1 MLRSRMATT
10 IIRTRRRS
18 YTEPQFRRL
27 VRGGFSHPLPDGISA
42 ASEIERII
50 RAEDVQAASVGA
62 ARRVAL
68 AEYEKMTRI
77 QARRY
82 DRSDRDSPLVTPAEP
97 PPQS

>member
-1 MLRSRMATT
+1 MAPT

-50 RAEDVQAASVGA
+50 RAEDVQATSVSV
-62 ARRVAL
+62 ARRIAL
-68 AEYEKMTRI
+68 DEHDQMTRGN
-77 QARRY
+77 ARRNGQSSG
-82 DRSDRDSPLVTPAEP
+82 DCVTSEL
-97 PPQS
+97 S

>member
-1 MLRSRMATT
+1 MATT

-50 RAEDVQAASVGA
+50 RAEDVQAASVSA

-68 AEYEKMTRI
+68 AEYEKMARI
-77 QARRY
+77 HKRRY
-82 DRSDRDSPLVTPAEP
+82 DRSCDDSSPVTSAEP
-97 PPQS
+97 LPQS